1 MFTICSCTETHYKIL
16 RASASMKRENNCMC
30 KHTLSQENLILI
42 IYLVRFEIYLDN
54 LHYIYAAQ
62 AQSDQLISAQSRR
75 LQTQNEIPKFS
86 IRQTIPNFV
95 K

>member
-1 MFTICSCTETHYKIL
+1 MLLHRDTLQNFAT
-16 RASASMKRENNCMC
+16 SASMKRENNCMC
-30 KHTLSQENLILI
+30 KRTLSQENLILI

>member
-1 MFTICSCTETHYKIL
+1 M
-16 RASASMKRENNCMC
+16 
-30 KHTLSQENLILI
+30 I
-42 IYLVRFEIYLDN
+42 IYLVRFEIYFDN

-86 IRQTIPNFV
+86 IRQTIPNLNNV
-95 K
+95 KVSQAKLIFEEKINLSYIHIKIKVWRYPYLSQFFRK